1 MHILV
6 TGAHGQV
13 GSELQA
19 LQATYPQWSFVFT
32 DRDALDISDVH
43 AVNRFFEQAA
53 QRFDYCINC
62 AAYTAVDR
70 AESERALATAI
81 NVDGPRFLAQACQYH
96 QVRLLHLSTDY
107 VYHSLH
113 QTPYVETDLT
123 APQSV
128 YGSTKLQ
135 GELAAQAACAATLI
149 VRTSWVYSRFG
160 NNFVKTMVRLG
171 QERDALSVVVD
182 QVGTPTYARDLA
194 QALLHLIEQHPDT
207 FEGVYHY
214 SNEGVCSWY
223 DFAHAI
229 FELKN
234 IQCQLSPIPT
244 KDYPT
249 PAQRPPYSV
258 LDKTKIKTTFGLTI
272 PHWRDSL
279 RACLEGL

>member
-6 TGAHGQV
+6 TGAQGQV

-19 LQATYPQWSFVFT
+19 LQNTYPQWSFVFT
-32 DRDALDISDVH
+32 DRDSLDISDAQGV
-43 AVNRFFEQAA
+43 AQYFEQATPS
-53 QRFDYCINC
+53 FDYCINC

-70 AESERALATAI
+70 AESELALATAI
-81 NVDGPRFLAQACQYH
+81 NVDGPRFLAQACQQH
-96 QVRLLHLSTDY
+96 QTRLLHLSTDY

-113 QTPYVETDLT
+113 QTPYVETDPT

-135 GELAAQAACAATLI
+135 GELAAQAACTATLV
-149 VRTSWVYSRFG
+149 VRTSWVYSRYG
-160 NNFVKTMVRLG
+160 HNFVKTMLRLG
-171 QERDALSVVVD
+171 QERDALNIVVD
-182 QVGTPTYARDLA
+182 QVGTPTYAHDLA
-194 QALLHLIEQHPDT
+194 KTLLQIVEQHPND
-207 FEGVYHY
+207 FQGVYHY

-229 FELKN
+229 FDLKN

-244 KDYPT
+244 TDYPT
-249 PAQRPPYSV
+249 PAKRPPYSV
-258 LDKTKIKTTFGLTI
+258 LNKTKIKTVFGCSI

-279 RACLEGL
+279 RSCLEAL